1 MEKINV
7 LWYNKLTKQTTEG
20 WGVKDV
26 TKTKVT
32 ILLYLAMVATITVAQ
47 VFLVNNKLL
56 TPINGYFS
64 EEQLREMG
72 FNIVR
77 NEKVYLI
84 YNRKL
89 IVGSD
94 GDFLVDFEQ
103 YVSKAYIVSGG
114 KLLVKQEF
122 IADFLKLSK
131 TGDIFFDKPI
141 SISSASYSED
151 KIVISTSSEI
161 SKELLNVSYSSGVL
175 SVRITPAD
183 IPKSISNGISATRT
197 NGSVVITLTKQIE
210 SYNLEIS
217 GQNIIITL
225 APLVKKVDYVKKT
238 ESFAGRT
245 FTVNYLIVD
254 PKYVNIVP
262 LLPKKGI
269 GATAPLNSILSENG
283 AQHGVNAN
291 YFDPATGLP
300 IDIVIANGRVLSHRY
315 GLRPMFIQTVD
326 NKVFIGKN
334 YVDITVRI
342 GEILLLVKGVNT
354 KALGEVNLYTQE
366 FGLSIPKDISKT
378 YFVVKNNK
386 VVSEGYVQYV
396 PSDSMVIMISNEI
409 RKKFFK
415 DVVGLSV
422 SMELYTDN
430 GFKIRN
436 AIGAGPLL
444 IQDGK
449 IIPDANEEKLRY
461 GGGIPTTRTDRTIIA
476 IKDGKVHLITIEGL
490 SGAGMNFDE
499 AAQFLL
505 SKGYVSAMMLDGGGS
520 TSMVYSNKYVTNG
533 SPRNIPVALGLK

>member
-1 MEKINV
+1 MAKI
-7 LWYNKLTKQTTEG
+7 
-20 WGVKDV
+20 
-26 TKTKVT
+26 KTV

-47 VFLVNNKLL
+47 IFLINNKIII
-56 TPINGYFS
+56 PNNGYFS
-64 EEQLREMG
+64 EEQLREIG
-72 FNIVR
+72 FNIVIVK

-89 IVGSD
+89 IIGSD
-94 GDFLVDFEQ
+94 GDFLVDFEE
-103 YVSKAYIVSGG
+103 YVPKAYVISDG
-114 KLLVKQEF
+114 KLLVKQDF

-131 TGDIFFDKPI
+131 ADDIFFDKPI
-141 SISSASYSED
+141 FISSASYTED
-151 KIVISTSSEI
+151 RIFISTSSEI
-161 SKELLNVSYSSGVL
+161 TKELLNVSYSNENL
-175 SVRITPAD
+175 NIKITPAD
-183 IPKSISNGISATRT
+183 LPKSISNGISATKT

-210 SYNLEIS
+210 NYNIEIS
-217 GQNIIITL
+217 GQNIIITFI
-225 APLVKKVDYVKKT
+225 PLVKKVEYVKKT

-245 FTVNYLIVD
+245 FSVNYLIVD

-262 LLPKKGI
+262 LFPKKGI
-269 GATAPLNSILSENG
+269 GTTAPLNSILSENG
-283 AQHGVNAN
+283 VQHGINAN
-291 YFDPATGLP
+291 YFDPSTGLP
-300 IDIVIANGRVLSHRY
+300 IDIVVANGKVLSHRY

-354 KALGEVNLYTQE
+354 KASGEVNLYSQE
-366 FGLSIPKDISKT
+366 FRLSIPKDISKT

-396 PSDSMVIMISNEI
+396 PSDSMVIMMSNEI

-415 DVVGLSV
+415 DNMIGLPVSV
-422 SMELYTDN
+422 ELYTDN

-444 IQDGK
+444 IQDGR
-449 IIPDANEEKLRY
+449 IISDANEEKLRY

-476 IKDGKVHLITIEGL
+476 IKNGKVHLITIEGL

-505 SKGYVSAMMLDGGGS
+505 SKGYVSAMMLDGGSS